1 MLLTNGLSK
10 VVILSA
16 QFLTGLTLSPDKQA
30 PMRSGD
36 IFCRVWD
43 ICLSESILKQTVVL
57 QLLFKELEHSR
68 MNSNFG
74 FRRCAAGHH
83 EDFTS
88 NELIVM
94 KE

>member
-1 MLLTNGLSK
+1 
-10 VVILSA
+10 
-16 QFLTGLTLSPDKQA
+16 
-30 PMRSGD
+30 MRSGD

-43 ICLSESILKQTVVL
+43 ICLSESILKQTVAL

-68 MNSNFG
+68 MNSNSS
-74 FRRCAAGHH
+74 FRRSPAVHN

-88 NELIVM
+88 NELVVM